1 MRFSKTFIKTLR
13 TAPKDE
19 TARGAQFLIRAGYV
33 HKELAGVYDY
43 LPLGLRVLEN
53 IKSIIRDELNR
64 IGAQEMLLTTLQNP
78 APWQKTNRW
87 DIEKMDIWFRT
98 TLAAGGELGLA
109 PTHEEP
115 ITNLMR
121 TYISSYKD
129 LPFSA
134 YQFQTKFRNELRAK
148 SGIMRTREFLMK
160 DLYSFAA
167 TKEQHDQIYHQVEQ
181 AYARI
186 YQRLGIGD
194 DTFQTFASGGVFSKF
209 SHEFQTLT
217 PVGEDTIYFN
227 ADKSVVLNEEVLNE
241 EVLAE
246 LGVTRDQLTSARA
259 AEVGNIFTLGTKYS
273 APLELEFTDQAGT
286 RQTVL
291 MGCYGIGV
299 SRVMGVIAE
308 KWADDKGLVWPAA
321 IAPFR
326 YHLIAIGQQGTQTAD
341 ALYAEHPELFFY
353 DDRDLRPGEKF
364 ADAEL
369 IGLPTQIVIS
379 DKTLATSQIEVKDRR
394 TGATSL
400 QPLDDFRHQLPSP
413 TALDNNIK
421 R

>member
-53 IKSIIRDELNR
+53 IKSIIRDELNH
-64 IGAQEMLLTTLQNP
+64 IGAQEMLLTTLQSP
-78 APWQKTNRW
+78 TPWQKTNRW

-227 ADKSVVLNEEVLNE
+227 ADKSVVLNEEVLND

-326 YHLIAIGQQGTQTAD
+326 YHLIAIGEQGTKTAD

>member
-1 MRFSKTFIKTLR
+1 MRFSETFVKTLR

-19 TARGAQFLIRAGYV
+19 AARGAQLLIRAGYI

-64 IGAQEMLLTTLQNP
+64 IGCQEMLLTTLQNP
-78 APWQKTNRW
+78 APWQKTDRW
-87 DIEKMDIWFRT
+87 DIKKMDIWFRT

-115 ITNLMR
+115 ITSLMR
-121 TYISSYKD
+121 TYVSSYKD
-129 LPFSA
+129 LPFAA

-148 SGIMRTREFLMK
+148 SDILRTREFLMK
-160 DLYSFAA
+160 DLYSFSA
-167 TKEQHDQIYHQVEQ
+167 TQEQHDAFYRQVEQ

-227 ADKSVVLNEEVLNE
+227 QDKSVVLNEEVLND

-273 APLELEFTDQAGT
+273 APLGLEFTDQAGA

-308 KWADDKGLVWPAA
+308 KWADDKGQVWPAA

-326 YHLIAIGQQGTQTAD
+326 YHLIAIGEQGTKATD
-341 ALYAEHPELFFY
+341 ALYAEYPELFFY

-379 DKTLATSQIEVKDRR
+379 DKTLATSQIEIKDRR
-394 TGATSL
+394 TGDTSL
-400 QPLDDFRHQLPSP
+400 KPLADFRSQL
-413 TALDNNIK
+413 L
-421 R
+421 